1 MHNNLGMKIT
11 LYKSARNV
19 GFRIPIEIECK
30 GDGTE
35 ENPIILEPSEKIPR
49 DFSLQVSKYHLVLM
63 GFTSRYIFLEQC
75 QNIVIEGTELN
86 RLRMVKCSKIVIKN
100 LTCYHR
106 LTLFRCEDVTVEN
119 SFIGRLRLFQS
130 SDTSIVNNF
139 IIRLMYIGS
148 KNNTLEHSDIGKV
161 QKNLS
166 LNYWAT
172 EYNNCFIG
180 LLIGS
185 FFFLLMVF
193 LPIGVISVDSRDI
206 IYSVLF
212 SMLGVIIGV
221 FLAVIILTGIV
232 QPVLNKQN
240 RRLIEEEKL
249 NR

>member
-1 MHNNLGMKIT
+1 MKIT
-11 LYKSARNV
+11 LYKSAPKV
-19 GFRIPIEIECK
+19 GFKIPLEIECK

-35 ENPIILEPSEKIPR
+35 ENPIILEPSKKIPR
-49 DFSLQVSKYHLVLM
+49 DFSLQGTKYYLILR
-63 GFTSRYIFLEQC
+63 GFVSRYIFLEQC

-139 IIRLMYIGS
+139 IIRLMDIGS
-148 KNNTLEHSDIGKV
+148 KNNKLELNDVGKV
-161 QKNLS
+161 QKNFS
-166 LNYWAT
+166 LNYWVT

-180 LLIGS
+180 LLIGF
-185 FFFLLMVF
+185 FFFLMMVF
-193 LPIGVISVDSRDI
+193 LPFGLISVESRPI

-221 FLAVIILTGIV
+221 FVAVIILICMV
-232 QPVLNKQN
+232 QPVLNRQN

>member
-1 MHNNLGMKIT
+1 MKFTI
-11 LYKSARNV
+11 YKFGRKV
-19 GFRIPIEIECK
+19 GPRIPLEIECK
-30 GDGTE
+30 GEGTK
-35 ENPIILEPSEKIPR
+35 ENPIIIEPLDEIPR
-49 DFSLQVSKYHLVLM
+49 DFSLQVSKYNLVLK

-100 LTCYHR
+100 LTCFHR

-119 SFIGRLRLFQS
+119 SFIGCLRLFQS

-139 IIRLMYIGS
+139 IIRLMDIGS
-148 KNNTLEHSDIGKV
+148 KNNKLELNNVGRV

-166 LNYWAT
+166 LNYWIT

-180 LLIGS
+180 LLIGF
-185 FFFLLMVF
+185 FFFLSMVF
-193 LPIGVISVDSRDI
+193 LPIGLMSVDSRDI

-221 FLAVIILTGIV
+221 FVAVLIFICIV
-232 QPVLNKQN
+232 QPVLNRQN
-240 RRLIEEEKL
+240 GRLIEEEKL